1 MLTAEVMLR
10 RLLPLAVAVGLTA
23 CETDSEAPE
32 SDLSLFASSTPAGEL
47 VVPGSR
53 EGFLHVLAPMPSDGL
68 TVSYVVSGPAGLNGS
83 LEILVAPG
91 GRRREVWSLELPM
104 PDGESRWIEESAT
117 QTEDYIWTGSGDG
130 LEVQRAPLGAIAD
143 AYLRLPHA
151 ERKQVVESLDAF
163 RRRIVDARVEHPGP
177 RREVLG
183 VPCLATRLA
192 AQELCVWE
200 QTGLPLEYRGNAF
213 SLELQSIDEHAE
225 VPAHAFAVPAAVEQ
239 AAPSVDLDPAES
251 LDRLARR
258 DYAELGPLLHPG
270 LRLPLG

>member
-1 MLTAEVMLR
+1 MLR
-10 RLLPLAVAVGLTA
+10 HLLLLAVAVGMTA
-23 CETDSEAPE
+23 CEAEPEAPA

-53 EGFLHVLAPMPSDGL
+53 EGFLHVLAPMPSEGL
-68 TVSYVVSGPAGLNGS
+68 AVSYVVSGPAGLSGS

-91 GRRREVWSLELPM
+91 GRRREAWSLELPM
-104 PDGESRWIEESAT
+104 PDGESYWIEESAV
-117 QTEDYIWTGSGDG
+117 QTEDYVWTGSGDG

-151 ERKQVVESLDAF
+151 ERKRVVESLDAF

-177 RREVLG
+177 QREVLG

-200 QTGLPLEYRGNAF
+200 ETGLPLEYRGNAF
-213 SLELQSIDEHAE
+213 SLELQSIDEQAD
-225 VPAHAFAVPAAVEQ
+225 VPEEAFAVPKAVER
-239 AAPSVDLDPAES
+239 AAPSVDLDPEQS
-251 LDRLARR
+251 LRRLARR
-258 DYAELGPLLHPG
+258 DYAELGPLLHAG